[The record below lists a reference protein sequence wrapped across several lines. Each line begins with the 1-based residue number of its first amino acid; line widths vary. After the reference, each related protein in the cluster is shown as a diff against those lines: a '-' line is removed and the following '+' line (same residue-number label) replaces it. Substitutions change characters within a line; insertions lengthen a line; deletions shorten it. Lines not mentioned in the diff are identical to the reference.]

1 MGNCKFCGKPA
12 GFLHSEHTECEHL
25 YENSKKQIVTE
36 ILQALSPS
44 GSVDALQS
52 HLTEIAQDGYIS
64 ENEKQTLLIQGWTNA
79 VDRFLEDGVLDE
91 SEEKRL
97 GEFKSRLS
105 LSQADLDTNGAFTR
119 VAKSA
124 VIRDVLNGV
133 IPRRMEVEETLPI
146 NLAKN
151 EEIVWLFHGCEYL
164 EDKTRRRYVGS
175 SQSMSFRIMKGVYD
189 RVGAFAGQP
198 VDRTERVHIDTGMVV
213 ITNKH
218 IFFAGPVKALR
229 VPYAKIVSFQPF
241 SNGTGIIRDAS
252 NAKPQ
257 IFVTGD
263 GWFTYNL
270 VTNLAHLEATGPPIT
285 TEGEKSS
292 LLAEALRAAKDSVEP
307 PVGPGGGV
315 HD

>member
-1 MGNCKFCGKPA
+1 MGDCKFCGKPA
-12 GFLHSEHTECEHL
+12 GVLRSKHAECEERH
-25 YENSKKQIVTE
+25 ENGKNE
-36 ILQALSPS
+36 ITAAISQALSPS
-44 GSVDALQS
+44 GSLDALQS
-52 HLTEIAQDGYIS
+52 GLVDIAQRCYVSAD
-64 ENEKQTLLIQGWTNA
+64 ERQRLFVQGWTSA

-97 GEFKSRLS
+97 IELKSRFS

-119 VAKSA
+119 ITKAA

-133 IPRRMEVEETLPI
+133 IPRRVQVEGTLPI
-146 NLAKN
+146 NFQKC
-151 EEIVWLFHGCEYL
+151 EEVVWVFPRSEYL
-164 EDKTRRRYVGS
+164 EDKTRRQYVGG
-175 SQSMSFRIMKGVYD
+175 SQGVSVRIMKGVYY

-218 IFFAGPVKALR
+218 IFFAGEVKALR

-241 SNGTGIIRDAS
+241 SDGVGIIRDAS
-252 NAKPQ
+252 SAKPQ

-270 VTNLAHLEATGPPIT
+270 VTNLAHL
-285 TEGEKSS
+285 S
-292 LLAEALRAAKDSVEP
+292 
-307 PVGPGGGV
+307 
-315 HD
+315 

>member
-1 MGNCKFCGKPA
+1 MGDCKFCGKPA
-12 GFLHSEHTECEHL
+12 GLLRSEHADCEQRH
-25 YENSKKQIVTE
+25 ENGKNE
-36 ILQALSPS
+36 ITAAISQALSS
-44 GSVDALQS
+44 SDSLEGLQS
-52 HLTEIAQDGYIS
+52 RLVDVAQRSYIS
-64 ENEKQTLLIQGWTNA
+64 DDERQRLIVQGWTNA

-97 GEFKSRLS
+97 GEFKCRLC
-105 LSQADLDTNGAFTR
+105 LSQADLDTSGAFTR
-119 VAKSA
+119 IAKSA

-133 IPRRMEVEETLPI
+133 IPRRMEVEGTLPI
-146 NLAKN
+146 NLEKD
-151 EEIVWLFHGCEYL
+151 EEIVWLFHRCEYL
-164 EDKTRRRYVGS
+164 EDKTRRRYVGG
-175 SQSMSFRIMKGVYD
+175 SQGMSFRIMKGVYY

-218 IFFAGPVKALR
+218 IYFAGPVKALR

-241 SNGTGIIRDAS
+241 SNGMGIIRDAS

-270 VTNLAHLEATGPPIT
+270 VTNLAHLCEATT
-285 TEGEKSS
+285 S
-292 LLAEALRAAKDSVEP
+292 
-307 PVGPGGGV
+307 
-315 HD
+315 